1 MKPLVEMN
9 KTPSI
14 ADLCDPVLTIGTT
27 LGGLLHP
34 RSVTLCAALCAHA
47 HPAKVRRI
55 RVAMALDSALQ
66 ARCITHVVPKP
77 LGLCTAGIK
86 RLAIT
91 RRDPLGPLAHE
102 VFVGQQ
108 HGGLGF

>member
-1 MKPLVEMN
+1 MKPVVEMN

-14 ADLCDPVLTIGTT
+14 ADLCDPALTIGTAP
-27 LGGLLHP
+27 GGLLHS
-34 RSVTLCAALCAHA
+34 RSVPQWRCALLFA
-47 HPAKVRRI
+47 P
-55 RVAMALDSALQ
+55 MALDSALQ
-66 ARCITHVVPKP
+66 ERRITHLVPKP

-108 HGGLGF
+108 HGGLGI